1 MGQRRPAARATE
13 AGNGRPDALAK
24 ALDLLARR
32 PHFRAELSRK
42 LLARG
47 YEPDE
52 VEAAI
57 ARAAALGYLDDE
69 ALTAGY
75 AAELAERKGLGR
87 ARVVRELARRGA
99 PEEVVD
105 RAVAG
110 TDEAQELERAREAA
124 ARWSRGRGVAAAA
137 LARHLD
143 RKGFAR
149 HVIFRVL
156 KEFAADAGDPPAEE

>member
-1 MGQRRPAARATE
+1 LE
-13 AGNGRPDALAK
+13 
-24 ALDLLARR
+24 LLARR
-32 PHFRAELSRK
+32 PHFRTELRRK

-47 YEPDE
+47 YEADE

-57 ARAAALGYLDDE
+57 ARAAALGYLDDQ
-69 ALTAGY
+69 ALAAGY
-75 AAELAERKGLGR
+75 ATELAQRKGLGR
-87 ARVVRELARRGA
+87 SRVAHELARRGA
-99 PEEVVD
+99 PEEAVD

-110 TDEAQELERAREAA
+110 TDEAAELERAREAA
-124 ARWSRGRGVAAAA
+124 ARWTRGRGGDAAA

-149 HVIFRVL
+149 RVIFRVL